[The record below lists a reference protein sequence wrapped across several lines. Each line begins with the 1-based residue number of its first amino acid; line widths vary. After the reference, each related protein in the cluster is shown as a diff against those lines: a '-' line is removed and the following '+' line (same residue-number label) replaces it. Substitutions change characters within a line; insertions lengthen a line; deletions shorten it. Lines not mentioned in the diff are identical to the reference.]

1 MSDEKGGLEIVQCQH
16 KIDGTDVDYYK
27 NAATYW
33 EGVDG
38 TVNGMLGGFGKV
50 SDVDI
55 DGSNKLLKTL
65 FKVTFSRLQSQPL
78 LFTQLPTIEQCV
90 LKKNTYVLT
99 YSFSDVLR

>member
-1 MSDEKGGLEIVQCQH
+1 MSEEINGVEIIQCQQ

-55 DGSNKLLKTL
+55 DGSNKLLKTI
-65 FKVTFSRLQSQPL
+65 FKVTGIGEIYISVFFPKFDSLVSL
-78 LFTQLPTIEQCV
+78 
-90 LKKNTYVLT
+90 
-99 YSFSDVLR
+99 DG

>member
-1 MSDEKGGLEIVQCQH
+1 MSEEINGVEIIQCQQ

-55 DGSNKLLKTL
+55 DGSNKLLKTI
-65 FKVTFSRLQSQPL
+65 FKVKGSGEIYIFVFFPKFDSLVSL
-78 LFTQLPTIEQCV
+78 
-90 LKKNTYVLT
+90 
-99 YSFSDVLR
+99 DG

>member
-1 MSDEKGGLEIVQCQH
+1 MSEEINGVEIIQCQQ

-55 DGSNKLLKTL
+55 DGSNKLLKTI
-65 FKVTFSRLQSQPL
+65 FKVTGSEEIYIFVFSPKFDSLVSL
-78 LFTQLPTIEQCV
+78 
-90 LKKNTYVLT
+90 
-99 YSFSDVLR
+99 DG